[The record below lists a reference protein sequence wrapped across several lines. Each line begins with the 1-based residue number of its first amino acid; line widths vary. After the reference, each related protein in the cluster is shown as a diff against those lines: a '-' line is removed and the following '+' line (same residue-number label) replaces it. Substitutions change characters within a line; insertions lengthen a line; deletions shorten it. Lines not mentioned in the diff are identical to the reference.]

1 MVTISQA
8 HDAAEDLE
16 EIKKRVAD
24 KAIAKYIAQL
34 DAQRRGDLTAKEVD
48 AAATLAKVAAT
59 AKAEAKQAARARET
73 PKAVIQNS
81 ADTPAPSQGGTVNV
95 DDNSKVLDLVLRNG
109 FKEQEN
115 SKEGQQQAYTYS
127 VKATLKAETLTGV
140 RIRWSN
146 RIGTENWAK
155 ENFDINF
162 LLMELHKAMD
172 QHGLIGDLYNIIVTA
187 KSSYNRA
194 PKHRMD
200 LEALTDNVWNTRVE
214 LVLSEEWKRKPG
226 YHIDVSIECTGK
238 EPPKD
243 KLKRPYGFIASPS
256 NSPQRRTRTI
266 TLEE

>member
-1 MVTISQA
+1 MVTIGQA
-8 HDAAEDLE
+8 HDAAEDLK
-16 EIKKRVAD
+16 EIKKKAAD
-24 KAIAKYIAQL
+24 KAVAKYIAQL

-48 AAATLAKVAAT
+48 VAATLAKAAAA

-95 DDNSKVLDLVLRNG
+95 DDDSEVLDPVLRNSS
-109 FKEQEN
+109 KEQEN
-115 SKEGQQQAYTYS
+115 FEEWQQQAYTYS

-146 RIGTENWAK
+146 HIGTKNWIK

-172 QHGLIGDLYNIIVTA
+172 QHGLIGDLYHIIVTA

-200 LEALTDNVWNTRVE
+200 LEALTN
-214 LVLSEEWKRKPG
+214 
-226 YHIDVSIECTGK
+226 DV
-238 EPPKD
+238 
-243 KLKRPYGFIASPS
+243 
-256 NSPQRRTRTI
+256 
-266 TLEE
+266 